1 VRRKTNLSVL
11 KWHFSNTLKKQKI
24 TKLQYFI
31 DFFHFFRY
39 KNHMQFPSPKHPKPI
54 RLSLLDNQKLHEQT
68 ITATTQEKNATLA
81 LLEHLAE
88 IDRRRLYA
96 IMGYSSLWKY
106 VHHELGYSESQTSE
120 RVSAMR
126 LMVQLPEVRDEF
138 ENNSVTLTTA
148 AKLATHV
155 RRERTSVGHALELL
169 SSIKGKPSRE
179 VDRILATESSEPIRK
194 ELIKPLSA
202 ETTRILIDVD
212 QEFLELL
219 QRVRELKG
227 NHGSSTS
234 ELIQAAMKEMVKRAE
249 VKKTSAPLRAR
260 EVATEFRN
268 QPSQIGS
275 ESGIAK
281 NSELKSSTQSRHI
294 PAGTRYAIRIRSGDQ
309 CEYIDPTTGRRCDCR
324 TQLEF
329 DHIIPFALGGDHSPE
344 NLRHFCRAHNQL
356 AAIQFFGMDHMRA
369 FLKN

>member
-1 VRRKTNLSVL
+1 
-11 KWHFSNTLKKQKI
+11 
-24 TKLQYFI
+24 
-31 DFFHFFRY
+31 
-39 KNHMQFPSPKHPKPI
+39 MQFPSPKHPKPI

-106 VHHELGYSESQTSE
+106 VHHELSYSESQTSE

-138 ENNSVTLTTA
+138 ENNTVTLTTA

-155 RRERTSVGHALELL
+155 RRERISVGQALNLL
-169 SSIKGKPSRE
+169 SSIKAKPSRE

-194 ELIKPLSA
+194 EMIKPLSA

-219 QRVRELKG
+219 QRMRELKG
-227 NHGSSTS
+227 HPGSSTR
-234 ELIQAAMKEMVKRAE
+234 ELIQAAMKETVNRSE
-249 VKKTSAPLRAR
+249 VKKVGVKPTNVKNAPAPLRAR
-260 EVATEFRN
+260 EVTTGSTKE
-268 QPSQIGS
+268 SQS
-275 ESGIAK
+275 TLAK
-281 NSELKSSTQSRHI
+281 TRHI
-294 PAGTRYAIRIRSGDQ
+294 PAGIRYAIRIRSGDQ
-309 CEYIDPTTGRRCDCR
+309 CEYIDPATARRCDCR

-329 DHIIPFALGGDHSPE
+329 DHIIPFALGGDHSLE
-344 NLRHFCRAHNQL
+344 NLRHFCRTHNQL

>member
-1 VRRKTNLSVL
+1 
-11 KWHFSNTLKKQKI
+11 
-24 TKLQYFI
+24 
-31 DFFHFFRY
+31 
-39 KNHMQFPSPKHPKPI
+39 MQFPSPKQQNPI
-54 RLSLLDNQKLHEQT
+54 QLSLLDNQKLHEQT
-68 ITATTQEKNATLA
+68 IAAATQEKNATLA

-88 IDRRRLYA
+88 IDQRRLYA

-155 RRERTSVGHALELL
+155 RRERASVGQALYLL

-179 VDRILATESSEPIRK
+179 VDRILATESSEPLRK

-227 NHGSSTS
+227 HPGSSTR
-234 ELIQAAMKEMVKRAE
+234 ELIQSAMKETVKRAE
-249 VKKTSAPLRAR
+249 VKKTEAKPAGAKDTSPKQVDTKNADKITKGSKASLRAR
-260 EVATEFRN
+260 EVTTGSHPPQTRSASETSQKTEF
-268 QPSQIGS
+268 
-275 ESGIAK
+275 
-281 NSELKSSTQSRHI
+281 KSSIDSPNNSADTPHSPTHSRHI
-294 PAGTRYAIRIRSGDQ
+294 PAGIRYAIRIRSGDQ